1 MNTREDLNIAGQLTL
16 RKTTLDGQLV
26 EEITVHNDITIAGRT
41 LVAQLFNKDN
51 AAINTSRVSKIQ
63 VGRSKT
69 AFDPTQN
76 AMVDK
81 VGETPIK
88 SITSGEVVSDS
99 SGRSRLLLRLI
110 GELGENDCNDALQE
124 AGLFTDDGKVMYNR
138 VTFDTVTKSKQFKL
152 TLIWEIMF

>member
-26 EEITVHNDITIAGRT
+26 QEITVHNDITLEGRR

-51 AAINTSRVSKIQ
+51 AAVNTSRVSKIQ
-63 VGRSKT
+63 VGRSKSS
-69 AFDPTQN
+69 FDPKQN
-76 AMVDK
+76 VMVDK
-81 VGETPIK
+81 VGETPIT
-88 SITSGEVVSDS
+88 SITPSEVLDS
-99 SGRSRLLLRLI
+99 SSRPRLMLRLV

-124 AGLFTDDGKVMYNR
+124 AGLFTEDGKVMYNR